1 MGNSLEQWRASI
13 GLFNSKNV
21 IKQRVMVKVSMAF
34 IFYYMSCLLK
44 WAACSCKFL
53 SNVFNDIV
61 CNLFF
66 KIVLILLLLEAGD
79 IEMNPGPDT
88 INSSLSFLHSN
99 IRSIRN
105 KFDYITENFLDFDIL
120 CFTESHLDANI
131 TTDSLCM
138 SSKYDIPYRKDRTNH
153 GGGLLMYLSC

>member
-44 WAACSCKFL
+44 WAACSCKLL

-61 CNLFF
+61 RNLFF
-66 KIVLILLLLEAGD
+66 KIVLILLLLEAGVCCFLKLTVHLLGACF
-79 IEMNPGPDT
+79 IDT
-88 INSSLSFLHSN
+88 NVCFL
-99 IRSIRN
+99 
-105 KFDYITENFLDFDIL
+105 
-120 CFTESHLDANI
+120 
-131 TTDSLCM
+131 
-138 SSKYDIPYRKDRTNH
+138 
-153 GGGLLMYLSC
+153 